1 MPDTSC
7 SLRRLEGDGNRFL
20 LVDHLGGDSVGDPM
34 EHARR
39 VCADGALEVDGV
51 LHLDRNEEG
60 RLAMVL
66 YNRDGS
72 RPETCGNGLR
82 CLAWHAV
89 DAGYEECGTF
99 ELSTDAGLTLAQ
111 VWRTSESALEVR
123 VSLGPIRIIEQ
134 VALEGPVHEATWV
147 DCGNP
152 HLVLFGG
159 DVAVEEWGP
168 RLSGDP
174 RFPSGINVEFVQ
186 VGAGSLSVRVW
197 ERGVGETAACGSG
210 ACAVARVAVER
221 GLAAWPVRVA
231 LPGGVLTVSPC
242 EENDGLWL
250 QGSVRVLN
258 DGTL

>member
-1 MPDTSC
+1 MPDISC
-7 SLRRLEGDGNRFL
+7 SLRRLDGDGNRFL
-20 LVDHLGGDSVGDPM
+20 LVDHLAGDSVGDPA
-34 EHARR
+34 EHARQM
-39 VCADGALEVDGV
+39 CADGALGIDGV
-51 LHLDRNEEG
+51 LHLDRDGEG

-89 DAGYEECGTF
+89 DLDYEECGSF
-99 ELSTDAGLTLAQ
+99 ELSTDAGSVRAQ
-111 VWRTSESALEVR
+111 VRRNAEDELEVR
-123 VSLGPIRIIEQ
+123 VSLGPIRIIEP
-134 VALEGPVHEATWV
+134 VALEGPVSEATRV

-152 HLVLFGG
+152 HLVLFGE
-159 DVAVEEWGP
+159 DLPVEEWGP
-168 RLSGDP
+168 RLSRDP
-174 RFPSGINVEFVQ
+174 RFPGGINVEFVQ
-186 VGAGSLSVRVW
+186 ASAAGLRTRVW

-221 GLAAWPVRVA
+221 GLATWPVRIV

-242 EENDGLWL
+242 EDNDRLWL
-250 QGSVRVLN
+250 EGSVHVVD

>member
-20 LVDHLGGDSVGDPM
+20 LVDHLVGDSVGDPV

-39 VCADGALEVDGV
+39 MCTARGLEVDGV
-51 LHLDRNEEG
+51 LHLDRDGEG
-60 RLAMVL
+60 RLTMVL

-89 DAGYEECGTF
+89 DVGHEECGSF
-99 ELSTDAGLTLAQ
+99 ELSTDAGLTRAQ
-111 VWRTSESALEVR
+111 VQRSSEGELEVR
-123 VSLGPIRIIEQ
+123 VSLGPIQIIEP
-134 VALEGPVHEATWV
+134 VALEGPVPEATWV

-152 HLVLFGG
+152 HLVLFGE
-159 DVAVEEWGP
+159 DLAVEEWGP
-168 RLSGDP
+168 RLSGDS

-186 VGAGSLSVRVW
+186 AGGAKLLARVW

-210 ACAVARVAVER
+210 ACAVARVAVAR
-221 GLAAWPVRVA
+221 GLATWPVRVA
-231 LPGGVLTVSPC
+231 LPGGILTVSPC
-242 EENDGLWL
+242 ENDDRLWL
-250 QGSVRVLN
+250 QGSVRVLSA
-258 DGTL
+258 DAL